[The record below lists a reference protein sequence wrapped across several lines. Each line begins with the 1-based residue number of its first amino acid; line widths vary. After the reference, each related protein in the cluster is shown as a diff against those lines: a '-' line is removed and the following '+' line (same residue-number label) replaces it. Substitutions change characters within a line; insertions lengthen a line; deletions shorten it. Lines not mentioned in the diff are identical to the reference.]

1 MSGVAYAL
9 DLPSWAGPP
18 AVVLIMT
25 AAAWVGLHRRVR
37 GPLRVA
43 NAWVERR
50 VDGDVNARLPV
61 TSGDEAGKL
70 AASINDLIA
79 AAFHGEAHI
88 HSILRTAADGIVT
101 IDELGVVELSNPAA
115 ERMFGVESGALTGV
129 HIGQLLPSY
138 ERLPITGL
146 GPYAGGQPGDDDEQ
160 YEIDARPTCHS
171 WASRVSRRRRN
182 SSAIRAPD
190 FLSSSPI
197 STQLF
202 SASSIARRTV

>member
-1 MSGVAYAL
+1 M
-9 DLPSWAGPP
+9 
-18 AVVLIMT
+18 
-25 AAAWVGLHRRVR
+25 R

-146 GPYAGGQPGDDDEQ
+146 GPHTGGQPGDDDEQ

-171 WASRVSRRRRN
+171 
-182 SSAIRAPD
+182 
-190 FLSSSPI
+190 
-197 STQLF
+197 
-202 SASSIARRTV
+202 

>member
-70 AASINDLIA
+70 ASSINDLIA

-129 HIGQLLPSY
+129 LSASCCPPTSACRSPAWVLTPADNPATTTSSTRSMLDLRAIH
-138 ERLPITGL
+138 
-146 GPYAGGQPGDDDEQ
+146 GP
-160 YEIDARPTCHS
+160 
-171 WASRVSRRRRN
+171 RVSP
-182 SSAIRAPD
+182 AVAGTAPR
-190 FLSSSPI
+190 S
-197 STQLF
+197 
-202 SASSIARRTV
+202 ARRIS